1 MSINLRLTE
10 EQAKHLAL
18 LAGQAGLSK
27 QQYMVSI
34 IEKEFEKLVA
44 SDYVARHFAD
54 ISEYR
59 SELLERLK
67 DA

>member
-10 EQAKHLAL
+10 EQAKHLTL

-44 SDYVARHFAD
+44 RDYVARHFAD